1 MTGSAGATTP
11 DSPATA
17 PGAPTGLSAS
27 PGDGQVT
34 LAWTAPA
41 STGGADISGYQYEQ
55 DGTWTDTGA
64 TATSHTVTGLTNGQ
78 AYTFRVRAVNSVGPG
93 EASAASAGVTPP
105 GGGGGAGTG
114 GGGGAGTGGGGGAGT
129 GGGGGG
135 GASVAAVVE
144 IGGASYAAVGS
155 EAVFAVAVSDGTSI
169 RALRWTVTG
178 PGGFTV
184 TTSAELLAFVA
195 PAGGAYTVSVTV
207 DDVRRRTLTARV
219 TLTVLGDIAG
229 HRLLDEIVWLAE
241 QGITRG
247 CAAHA
252 YCPNDPVTRA
262 QMASLLAR
270 ALALQAARQAGR
282 IRGCGSLQCARRRH
296 RGTVRSTDHRR
307 LHPTAPS
314 ILPRQTRH
322 ASADGELVGPRSGP
336 ASPPAAGWIRGCGS
350 LECAC
355 RRHRGTVRSTGHCR
369 LHPAASS
376 ILPRQTRHAS
386 ADGRVPI
393 QSPRP
398 HFDRFVNLLRSEV
411 ASYWP
416 EVMHTSGL

>member
-1 MTGSAGATTP
+1 MQFVVTGSAGATTP
-11 DSPATA
+11 DSPVTA

-34 LAWTAPA
+34 LSWTAPA

-55 DGTWTDTGA
+55 DGSGTWTDTGA
-64 TATSHTVTGLTNGQ
+64 TATSHTVTGLTNGEV
-78 AYTFRVRAVNSVGPG
+78 YTFRVRAVNSVGPG
-93 EASAASAGVTPP
+93 EASAASESVTPAATPGDDPPP

-114 GGGGAGTGGGGGAGT
+114 GGGGNVGGNVGGGGGGGT

-135 GASVAAVVE
+135 GGGGPAAVVE
-144 IGGASYAAVGS
+144 IGGASYAAAGS
-155 EAVFAVAVSDGTSI
+155 EVVFAVAVSDGTRI
-169 RALRWTVTG
+169 RALGWTVTG
-178 PGGFTV
+178 PGGFTA

-229 HRLLDEIVWLAE
+229 HQFLDEIVWLAE

-270 ALALQAARQAGR
+270 ALALQAARQQAGFADVDRSSVHAADIEALFAAQITAGCTQQPLQYCPDRPVTRAQMAALLARALALQAARQQAGFADVDRSSVHAANIEALFAAQITAGCTQQPLQYCPDRPVTRALMAAFLYRARDR
-282 IRGCGSLQCARRRH
+282 IS
-296 RGTVRSTDHRR
+296 TVS
-307 LHPTAPS
+307 
-314 ILPRQTRH
+314 
-322 ASADGELVGPRSGP
+322 
-336 ASPPAAGWIRGCGS
+336 
-350 LECAC
+350 
-355 RRHRGTVRSTGHCR
+355 
-369 LHPAASS
+369 
-376 ILPRQTRHAS
+376 
-386 ADGRVPI
+386 
-393 QSPRP
+393 
-398 HFDRFVNLLRSEV
+398 
-411 ASYWP
+411 
-416 EVMHTSGL
+416 